1 MARRSGTAGH
11 GRDRWA
17 EALAGLCEMGLAR
30 LPLAEP
36 TKVLSACSRAGK
48 WPVSLGLVE
57 AMAAAGLR
65 GDAFV
70 NGALLSGAERGSAW
84 PAAVALLEPWASEVP
99 RNTVLSACEKG
110 GRWYLAL
117 SLLEAGWGGAPSLIG
132 SSAAMAACAKDVR
145 QWSRSLVILEQLPN
159 RRLWPDTVAL
169 NSALRAC
176 AVAGQLALARQ
187 LLRSFSASLQ
197 PDAVSFH
204 TLISAAG
211 PNLEWRCGLA
221 ILAQQRA
228 AGLDLPPSRFAA
240 GNASPVAVN
249 TALAALGEAWAWSLH
264 LLEELPTADVVT
276 FGAVMT
282 SLARAAQRQ
291 RALQLLDVLEERKLP
306 TNEVIYSA
314 AAAACE
320 GDWQESLQLLCRGRQ
335 LRLALDAVAYGAC
348 CNCCEKSSCWEQALG
363 VVGAAACVAH
373 GSGPLCNAGISS
385 CAKSGEWTQ
394 AVKALRAM
402 VRRHLRA
409 EGTSWNAC
417 VSACTRRWPLQ
428 LRLLE
433 LQAAEGLA
441 VDLFGLNAAISGGA
455 DTESNQERGQLGRWR
470 RAGQLLGQA
479 GAGGLE
485 PDLVSCNALALAL
498 AQHAQWQRSTAAV
511 SAAAGAW
518 QWRRAL
524 LAPHGGKAANGM
536 ELLMPLWYTEEVTG
550 PRHQLALRTESDEA
564 QVGEALQD
572 ALGACAARL
581 APSAAPRLVGSLRRL
596 ALSLAFST
604 SVVKLL
610 LFHKLVLLTRGVAE
624 NDERFVLGGAVEIQL
639 FKSTAPRA
647 VRSRRHAAK
656 AEEAGASRVAAVIG
670 AGPAGLAAA
679 LMLAKRRWRVRLYE
693 RSANPAAYDPG
704 KGFMYLIDG
713 RGQHC
718 LKSLNVDLFERLV
731 DESVAMADAKIG
743 VLTPEGLTERVNPI
757 KDAARKSYWIPRH
770 AFVGILLDEV
780 RRCEDISLHLES
792 GSLSL
797 SHDAGFRIGDEEGD
811 VSLLVGADGYR
822 STVRERMEER
832 A

>member
-1 MARRSGTAGH
+1 MARRSGTAGGH

-498 AQHAQWQRSTAAV
+498 AQHAQWQRSTALLSRGLAARLAIDALGRQAAV

-524 LAPHGGKAANGM
+524 LA
-536 ELLMPLWYTEEVTG
+536 
-550 PRHQLALRTESDEA
+550 TESDEA

-581 APSAAPRLVGSLRRL
+581 APTAAPRLVGSLRRL
-596 ALSLAFST
+596 ALKQMADVGT
-604 SVVKLL
+604 KG
-610 LFHKLVLLTRGVAE
+610 R
-624 NDERFVLGGAVEIQL
+624 
-639 FKSTAPRA
+639 
-647 VRSRRHAAK
+647 
-656 AEEAGASRVAAVIG
+656 
-670 AGPAGLAAA
+670 AA
-679 LMLAKRRWRVRLYE
+679 LD
-693 RSANPAAYDPG
+693 S
-704 KGFMYLIDG
+704 
-713 RGQHC
+713 HC
-718 LKSLNVDLFERLV
+718 
-731 DESVAMADAKIG
+731 
-743 VLTPEGLTERVNPI
+743 
-757 KDAARKSYWIPRH
+757 
-770 AFVGILLDEV
+770 
-780 RRCEDISLHLES
+780 C
-792 GSLSL
+792 
-797 SHDAGFRIGDEEGD
+797 
-811 VSLLVGADGYR
+811 
-822 STVRERMEER
+822 
-832 A
+832 

>member
-1 MARRSGTAGH
+1 MARRSGTAGGH

-320 GDWQESLQLLCRGRQ
+320 GDWQERFAAAVPGPPAAAGAGRGGLWRLLQLLREEQ
-335 LRLALDAVAYGAC
+335 LLGAG
-348 CNCCEKSSCWEQALG
+348 ALG

-498 AQHAQWQRSTAAV
+498 AQHAQWQRSTALLSRGLAARLAIDALGRQAAV

-524 LAPHGGKAANGM
+524 LA
-536 ELLMPLWYTEEVTG
+536 
-550 PRHQLALRTESDEA
+550 TESDEA

-581 APSAAPRLVGSLRRL
+581 APTAAPRLVGSLRRL
-596 ALSLAFST
+596 ALKQMADVGT
-604 SVVKLL
+604 KG
-610 LFHKLVLLTRGVAE
+610 R
-624 NDERFVLGGAVEIQL
+624 
-639 FKSTAPRA
+639 
-647 VRSRRHAAK
+647 
-656 AEEAGASRVAAVIG
+656 
-670 AGPAGLAAA
+670 AA
-679 LMLAKRRWRVRLYE
+679 LD
-693 RSANPAAYDPG
+693 S
-704 KGFMYLIDG
+704 
-713 RGQHC
+713 HC
-718 LKSLNVDLFERLV
+718 
-731 DESVAMADAKIG
+731 
-743 VLTPEGLTERVNPI
+743 
-757 KDAARKSYWIPRH
+757 
-770 AFVGILLDEV
+770 
-780 RRCEDISLHLES
+780 C
-792 GSLSL
+792 
-797 SHDAGFRIGDEEGD
+797 
-811 VSLLVGADGYR
+811 
-822 STVRERMEER
+822 
-832 A
+832 